1 MGQGP
6 TTHWEQ
12 GQTGAWT
19 LFCPQSPY
27 ETVLS
32 MAPPA
37 PAPDC
42 SSSTVCT
49 WGLSQVWVRGF
60 ALLILESPQQAS
72 CFTCDPYP
80 HPSMPPAG

>member
-12 GQTGAWT
+12 GQTGTWT

-49 WGLSQVWVRGF
+49 WGLSQV
-60 ALLILESPQQAS
+60 
-72 CFTCDPYP
+72 
-80 HPSMPPAG
+80 

>member
-19 LFCPQSPY
+19 LFCRQSPC

-37 PAPDC
+37 PTPASGY
-42 SSSTVCT
+42 SSFLRYGTNFWARVC
-49 WGLSQVWVRGF
+49 LSSFSLSVNSVT
-60 ALLILESPQQAS
+60 SPRRS
-72 CFTCDPYP
+72 
-80 HPSMPPAG
+80 

>member
-12 GQTGAWT
+12 GQTGTWT

-49 WGLSQVWVRGF
+49 WGLSQVWVG
-60 ALLILESPQQAS
+60 AL
-72 CFTCDPYP
+72 PY
-80 HPSMPPAG
+80 